1 MFLELFVFI
10 VILFFIAVIFYKQ
23 STDHFEILQLE
34 AERISELPDLY
45 EDKSPIVIRGFQ
57 MPNLGTYSE
66 LQKRPHILQMAVA
79 PKTSLQA
86 LLTDQKRLQNFI
98 LNPETAKF
106 LAKETGLQTWFEH
119 HLFTQLLPSE
129 YTKFLFS
136 FKTFLYPEH
145 RGLFKTTAYQTLIAP
160 TQGIAKVNVMLSK
173 MLPYLPNKWQ
183 GRRFDALSTRDTPL
197 LNQIQFVEIKVK
209 KGNLLLLPPHLIVD
223 VASVEDAWIFI
234 GEIHNPISLLI

>member
-1 MFLELFVFI
+1 MFLELSIFI
-10 VILFFIAVIFYKQ
+10 IILFVTAVIFYKQ
-23 STDHFEILQLE
+23 SRDSFEILQLE

-57 MPNLGTYSE
+57 MPNIGSYSE
-66 LQKRPHILQMAVA
+66 LQKRSHILQMAVA
-79 PKTSLQA
+79 PKMSLQA
-86 LLTDQKRLQNFI
+86 LLSDPKRLQNFI

-145 RGLFKTTAYQTLIAP
+145 RGLFQTKAYQTLIAP
-160 TQGIAKVNVMLSK
+160 TQGVARVNIMLSK
-173 MLPYLPNKWQ
+173 MQPYLPNKWQ
-183 GRRFDALSTRDTPL
+183 GRTFNSLSTKDTPL

-223 VASVEDAWIFI
+223 IASLEDAWIFI
-234 GEIHNPISLLI
+234 AEIHNPISLLF